1 MKRME
6 AGSGRDLADIEM
18 PVLRLLEIEEGH
30 SIGFPVSEKYS
41 TGFFRLG
48 GRLR

>member
-18 PVLRLLEIEEGH
+18 PVLRLFEIEEGFLK
-30 SIGFPVSEKYS
+30 SKKASAGTRMPA
-41 TGFFRLG
+41 GRPRL
-48 GRLR
+48 L

>member
-18 PVLRLLEIEEGH
+18 PVRLFEIEEDLGRH
-30 SIGFPVSEKYS
+30 PHACKVD
-41 TGFFRLG
+41 RLQ
-48 GRLR
+48 